1 MNIFGR
7 PSAGLGRRSSPAF
20 VRALFG
26 EPQTKALG
34 RGASAS
40 AALPHQAATRPA
52 LARSFGTGYVT
63 GEWPLNYLQQV
74 REAYLQNAVAQ
85 RAVRLVAE
93 AVGSVNVSV
102 APEFDGALALLNAT
116 SAGQVLTEAAAVHL
130 LLHGNAYIQLI
141 SNGVPRADG
150 GGIGELFAL
159 RPDRVTIET
168 DARGWPLA
176 YNYRVMDVQR
186 RIPARAD
193 NGRPG
198 LVHIKGMHP
207 LDDHYG
213 LGSLGAA
220 SAAIASH
227 NSATKWNKVLLDNMA
242 RPSGALVYE
251 PAEPGAVLSAEQ
263 FDRLRAEVDAHFSG
277 PANAG
282 RPLLLEGGLKWQTLS
297 LSPTDMDFINL
308 KAASA
313 REIAL
318 AFGVPPV
325 LLGLPG
331 DATYSNYREAN
342 RALWRMTILPL
353 ANKILDAIAEGMQ
366 ADFPGLEFTID
377 LDGISA
383 LADDREKLWAQVSN
397 AAFLTNEEKRAML
410 GLQPGSPEL
419 TEDALESEI

>member
-7 PSAGLGRRSSPAF
+7 PSAGLGRRSSPVFAHG
-20 VRALFG
+20 LFARSG
-26 EPQTKALG
+26 TKAL
-34 RGASAS
+34 AAPSAS
-40 AALPHQAATRPA
+40 TLPHQAPTRPA
-52 LARSFGTGYVT
+52 LARSFGNGFVS

-74 REAYLQNAVAQ
+74 REGYVQNAVAQ

-93 AVGSVNVSV
+93 AVGSVDVSV
-102 APEFDGALALLNAT
+102 APEHAGALALLNAT
-116 SAGQVLTEAAAVHL
+116 SAGQVLMEAAAVQL

-141 SNGVPRADG
+141 SNGAPRSEG

-159 RPDRVTIET
+159 RPDRVSIET

-176 YNYRVMDVQR
+176 YVYRVGESNK
-186 RIPARAD
+186 RIPARAEG
-193 NGRPG
+193 GRPG

-213 LGSLGAA
+213 LGALGAA
-220 SAAIASH
+220 SGAIASH
-227 NSATKWNKVLLDNMA
+227 NAATKWNKVLLDNMA

-251 PAEPGAVLSAEQ
+251 PGEAGATLSAEQ
-263 FDRLRAEVDAHFSG
+263 FDRLRAEVDAHFAG

-282 RPLLLEGGLKWQTLS
+282 RPLLLEGGLKWQSLS

-308 KAASA
+308 KAATA

-331 DATYSNYREAN
+331 DATYNNYREAN

-366 ADFPGLEFTID
+366 TDFPGLEFTID

-383 LADDREKLWAQVSN
+383 LAEDREKLWAQVS
-397 AAFLTNEEKRAML
+397 AATFLTNEEKRMML

-419 TEDALESEI
+419 NENAAETEL

>member
-7 PSAGLGRRSSPAF
+7 NSAGRGDVLRPAF
-20 VRALFG
+20 ARAHWHANLFG
-26 EPQTKALG
+26 LQEAKG
-34 RGASAS
+34 RASS
-40 AALPHQAATRPA
+40 TPSLPHQAATRPA
-52 LARSFGTGYVT
+52 LARSFGGGFVA
-63 GEWPLNYLQQV
+63 GEWPRNYLEQV
-74 REAYLQNAVAQ
+74 REAYLKNAIAQ
-85 RAVRLVAE
+85 RAVRLIAE
-93 AVGSVNVSV
+93 AVGSVDVSV
-102 APEFDGALALLNAT
+102 APEHGRALALLNTT
-116 SAGQVLTEAAAVHL
+116 SAGQVLLESASVHV

-141 SNGVPRADG
+141 SDG
-150 GGIGELFAL
+150 AGGIGELFAL
-159 RPDRVTIET
+159 RPDRMTIET

-176 YNYRVMDVQR
+176 YSYRVADVQR
-186 RIPARAD
+186 RILARAEG
-193 NGRPG
+193 GRAG
-198 LVHIKGMHP
+198 LVHIKAMHP

-213 LGSLGAA
+213 LGALGAA
-220 SAAIASH
+220 SPAIATH
-227 NSATKWNKVLLDNMA
+227 NAATKWNKVLLDNMA

-251 PAEPGAVLSAEQ
+251 PGEAGAVLSSEQ
-263 FDRLRAEVDAHFSG
+263 FDRLRAEVDAHFAG

-282 RPLLLEGGLKWQTLS
+282 RPLLLEGGLKWQSLS

-308 KAASA
+308 KAATA

-353 ANKILDAIAEGMQ
+353 ANKILCAIAQGMQ
-366 ADFPGLEFTID
+366 ADFPGLTFTID

-383 LADDREKLWAQVSN
+383 LAEDREKAWAQVSA
-397 AAFLTNEEKRAML
+397 AAFLTDAEKRALL

-419 TEDALESEI
+419 TENGTETEI